1 MNTKRIRALT
11 HRLEEVSIPL
21 DGVVKIGLALTYFPE
36 SAETVLENLA
46 GTSLEEPARKVFQA
60 LAEYRVAEI
69 IKQQKLINSIVDEIR
84 EEVGK

>member
-1 MNTKRIRALT
+1 MDTKKIRALT
-11 HRLEEVSIPL
+11 HRLEEVSLPL
-21 DGVVKIGLALTYFPE
+21 DGVVKINPALTYYPE
-36 SAETVLENLA
+36 LAETALENLA

-84 EEVGK
+84 QEVGK